1 MIRVYIMIIVVGLV
15 GGVVYGGYAYYQ
27 DTQQRLKTLQ
37 QNNAKLEV
45 AVKSKDEALNFMTSN
60 FEKQS
65 ELNKE
70 LSGKLA
76 DAEKE
81 NTVIRDKLAKSNL
94 IQDSIAN
101 PQVMEQKIN
110 EQIPKKE
117 DCKRKI
123 KYFPNNEN
131 INFNQDGEISMLE

>member
-81 NTVIRDKLAKSNL
+81 NTVIKDKLAKSNL
-94 IQDSIAN
+94 IADSIAN
-101 PQVMEQKIN
+101 PKVMEQKIN
-110 EQIPKKE
+110 EQIDTIFGALSNSTK
-117 DCKRKI
+117 
-123 KYFPNNEN
+123 
-131 INFNQDGEISMLE
+131 

>member
-1 MIRVYIMIIVVGLV
+1 MIRVYIMIVIIGLV
-15 GGVVYGGYAYYQ
+15 SGVVFGGYSYYRS
-27 DTQQRLKTLQ
+27 TQQRIATLTS
-37 QNNAKLEV
+37 NNAKLEV

-65 ELNKE
+65 KLNKE

-81 NTVIRDKLAKSNL
+81 NSVIRDKLAEGNL
-94 IQDSIAN
+94 ITDSIAN

-110 EQIPKKE
+110 EQVSTIFGALSDSTK
-117 DCKRKI
+117 
-123 KYFPNNEN
+123 
-131 INFNQDGEISMLE
+131 

>member
-1 MIRVYIMIIVVGLV
+1 MIRVYIMIVIIGLV
-15 GGVVYGGYAYYQ
+15 SGVVFGGYSYYRS
-27 DTQQRLKTLQ
+27 TQQRIATLTS
-37 QNNAKLEV
+37 NNAKLEV

-94 IQDSIAN
+94 IADSIAN
-101 PQVMEQKIN
+101 PKVMEQKIN
-110 EQIPKKE
+110 EQVSTIFGALSNSTK
-117 DCKRKI
+117 
-123 KYFPNNEN
+123 
-131 INFNQDGEISMLE
+131 

>member
-1 MIRVYIMIIVVGLV
+1 MIKVYIMIVVIGLV
-15 GGVVYGGYAYYQ
+15 GGVVYGGYAYYKS
-27 DTQQRLKTLQ
+27 TQQRIATLTS
-37 QNNAKLEV
+37 NNAKLEV

-65 ELNKE
+65 KLNKE

-94 IQDSIAN
+94 IADSIAN
-101 PQVMEQKIN
+101 PKVMEQKIN
-110 EQIPKKE
+110 EQVSTIFGALSNSTK
-117 DCKRKI
+117 
-123 KYFPNNEN
+123 
-131 INFNQDGEISMLE
+131 

>member
-1 MIRVYIMIIVVGLV
+1 MLRVYIMIIVVGLV
-15 GGVVYGGYAYYQ
+15 GGVVYGGYYYYK
-27 DTQQRLKTLQ
+27 DTQTRLKTLQ

-81 NTVIRDKLAKSNL
+81 NTIIRDKLAKSNL
-94 IQDSIAN
+94 IADSIAN

-110 EQIPKKE
+110 EQVSTIFGALSNSTK
-117 DCKRKI
+117 
-123 KYFPNNEN
+123 
-131 INFNQDGEISMLE
+131 

>member
-70 LSGKLA
+70 LSSKLA

-81 NTVIRDKLAKSNL
+81 NTIIRDKLAKSNL
-94 IQDSIAN
+94 IADSIAN
-101 PQVMEQKIN
+101 PKVMEQKIN
-110 EQIPKKE
+110 EEVSTIFGALSNSTKWLLFKTR
-117 DCKRKI
+117 KR
-123 KYFPNNEN
+123 NCN
-131 INFNQDGEISMLE
+131 S

>member
-37 QNNAKLEV
+37 QNNAKLEI

-65 ELNKE
+65 KLNKE

-94 IQDSIAN
+94 IEDSIAN
-101 PQVMEQKIN
+101 PKVMEQKIN
-110 EQIPKKE
+110 EQVSTIFGALSNSTK
-117 DCKRKI
+117 
-123 KYFPNNEN
+123 
-131 INFNQDGEISMLE
+131 

>member
-1 MIRVYIMIIVVGLV
+1 MLRVYIMIIVVGLV
-15 GGVVYGGYAYYQ
+15 GGVVYGGYYYYK
-27 DTQQRLKTLQ
+27 DTQTRIKTLQ

-70 LSGKLA
+70 LSSKLA

-81 NTVIRDKLAKSNL
+81 NTVIKDKLAKSNL
-94 IQDSIAN
+94 IADSIAN

-110 EQIPKKE
+110 EQVSTIFGALSNSTK
-117 DCKRKI
+117 
-123 KYFPNNEN
+123 
-131 INFNQDGEISMLE
+131 

>member
-65 ELNKE
+65 KLNKE

-81 NTVIRDKLAKSNL
+81 NSVIRDKLAKSNL
-94 IQDSIAN
+94 IADSIAN

-110 EQIPKKE
+110 EQIDTIFGALSNSTK
-117 DCKRKI
+117 
-123 KYFPNNEN
+123 
-131 INFNQDGEISMLE
+131 

>member
-76 DAEKE
+76 DAEKQ
-81 NTVIRDKLAKSNL
+81 NTIIRDKLAKSNL
-94 IQDSIAN
+94 IADSIAN
-101 PQVMEQKIN
+101 PKVMEQKIN
-110 EQIPKKE
+110 EQVSTIFGALSNSTK
-117 DCKRKI
+117 
-123 KYFPNNEN
+123 
-131 INFNQDGEISMLE
+131 